1 MTFDMAL
8 HQSIYKA
15 QRIPGDK
22 LVILEDS
29 GHGLAEETSK
39 AINAILSF
47 LRE

>member
-8 HQSIYKA
+8 HQSICKA
-15 QRIPGDK
+15 QRILGDR

-29 GHGLAEETSK
+29 GHGLAEEMDK
-39 AINAILSF
+39 AINAMLGF